1 LKALRYIEKYKHLY
15 KSQNQSDKYK
25 IMGMTKQEAQDT
37 ERAKSKIDR
46 RQVKGKFEIANP
58 KQSSYANPQY
68 KAG

>member
-1 LKALRYIEKYKHLY
+1 
-15 KSQNQSDKYK
+15 
-25 IMGMTKQEAQDT
+25 MGMTKQEAQDT
-37 ERAKSKIDR
+37 ERAKSKLDR